1 MKIIKLIKFL
11 KLPAILYCLLA
22 WVNPLEAQICSATNS
37 YVCPTGGYFTGVSFK
52 NSAGTTFGVTGMN
65 CSSIGGNGSSNNLMT
80 SGAVMDLIPGEKIS
94 MTIDNNATYSDYC
107 GVWIDMNGDNTFTA
121 SECISTAASPF
132 GSIPTNS
139 SVTKTLT
146 LPCVAVKGG
155 KVIMRVRCSYYTFTP
170 SQGCGN
176 LATYGNILDFEVN
189 IKPVSAPV
197 ADFTVPTGP
206 NFVKTPINFNSTT
219 TSSAYTQTWTFTGGN
234 TIVGSG
240 TKGKASWNST
250 GYYNVKLKQSYCGL
264 ADSVTKAVKIENPT
278 SAPVADFIAASNQV
292 EIWYGTQLSDL
303 SNNGPT
309 AWTWEVISP
318 DGLSKNLY
326 YTQNPTVQFSQEGW
340 WDVCLT
346 SSNSIGPSS
355 KVCKSKYV
363 ECIPPGEFFM
373 GPSKIAT
380 NQGGIIYDNGGK
392 DANYGN
398 NRKTSIDYF
407 KIFPCGAKEIRFNF
421 RQLKL
426 AVGDGGDRLR
436 IYDGQDESGKE
447 LTPLGGITG
456 VNQTYFRTQVFKA
469 YSGAMYMTFES
480 NSSTADSGF
489 IGVWDSELLPV
500 TNPKSGFTTDYT
512 TVGVGTAVTYNSA
525 VTKAQGNVTYDWMVD
540 GNSGMGNMS
549 SFTNTFNTDGTYQ
562 VCLIASVCNG
572 TDTFCKNTTAITP
585 STPVYVDFV
594 ASNQRPKTG
603 ETVTFSTK
611 TDLASTFDW
620 SIFPATFSYVGGT
633 NANSR
638 NPKIVFTAGGAYTFT
653 LRAWNAA
660 GTRVLT
666 ESKVIKTK
674 YVIAVK
680 YCTPTTDMLSSDVAI
695 SKVELLQDSV
705 SLLENTSPVGVESY
719 RDYSGDFNNNLSFG
733 SYYSIILTR
742 RTNSNQANFKAWI
755 DYNID
760 GVFSDNEMILSSGTI
775 SGTKANAKFRVPDLK
790 DCFEGIT
797 KMRVAVSY
805 GSFSNTACGVNIV
818 GEFEDYGIT
827 LKNDGRPPVISLL
840 GDAVIRV
847 EKSITGNGCWTEVAS
862 KTYKAIDPT
871 EGDLTST
878 VVVTTD
884 LDCTIPG
891 TYYAAFNVTDAA
903 GNMATEVTRKII
915 VVLDKTA
922 PALTLLGKDTFYVE
936 QCDVVTIPGAVATD
950 LTDGNLT
957 SNIIVTGSVD
967 NSTVG
972 DYKVT
977 YNVSDAQGNLATKV
991 RLVRVVDTKRPGIYS
1006 RGKRIVNNTI
1016 VPIQIGSLFVDDVT
1030 SFDTCNGSTPVN
1042 KVPGYNN
1049 MVNTLVRATY
1059 PMTYYSTDVHG
1070 NKAVEDGSTINY
1082 KVDDYIAPEITLN
1095 TSDTVVHDVNNYYS
1109 SQAVSVRDNFY
1120 ASSKIS
1126 VEKKGKV
1133 NPFVLGLY
1141 VEQFIATDESGNTV
1155 TKNRY
1160 VKVVDRIAPSIITT
1174 AVNVC
1179 AGTPFWAMSEVAV
1192 EDNYYSNDEL
1202 FPLVKIHSHNVNIW
1216 KAGVYFINY
1225 EVSDPSGNK
1234 SQIMMRPVYV
1244 KYPPNCINSFTSLND
1259 IALEKQVVISPNPTE
1274 GKVKFDYAMNNSEPV
1289 QIEIMNMLGSKIATL
1304 GAAGGFGTESFD
1316 FSNYASGTY
1325 LVRVTNKGQSF
1336 TQKIV
1341 VSH

>member
-1 MKIIKLIKFL
+1 MKIIKRLKFL
-11 KLPAILYCLLA
+11 KLPAIFYCLLA
-22 WVNPLEAQICSATNS
+22 WVNPSEAQICSATNS

-65 CSSIGGNGSSNNLMT
+65 CSSLGGNGSNNNLMT

-107 GVWIDMNGDNTFTA
+107 GVWIDMNGDNTFDA

-132 GSIPTNS
+132 GAIATNT

-170 SQGCGN
+170 SQGCGTI
-176 LATYGNILDFEVN
+176 ATYGNILDFEVN

-197 ADFTVPTGP
+197 ADFTIPTGP

-219 TSSAYTQTWTFTGGN
+219 TSSAYNQVWTFTGGN
-234 TIVGSG
+234 TIIGSG
-240 TKGKASWNST
+240 TKGKASWNAT
-250 GYYNVKLKQSYCGL
+250 GYYNVKLKQDYCGL

-278 SAPVADFIAASNQV
+278 AAPVADFIAASNQV
-292 EIWYGTQLSDL
+292 EIFYNTQLSDL
-303 SNNGPT
+303 STNGPT
-309 AWTWEVISP
+309 SWNWEVISP
-318 DGLSKNLY
+318 DGLTKNLY
-326 YTQNPTVQFSQEGW
+326 YTQNPTVMFSQQGW

-355 KVCKSKYV
+355 KVCKSRYV
-363 ECIPPGEFFM
+363 ECIPPGEFYM

-407 KIFPCGAKEIRFNF
+407 KIFPCGAKEIRFTF

-426 AVGDGGDRLR
+426 AVGDGGDRIK

-447 LTPLGGITG
+447 LTPAGGITG
-456 VNQTYFRTQVFKA
+456 VNQAYFRTQVMKA

-525 VTKAQGNVTYDWMVD
+525 VTKAQGNVTYDWVVD
-540 GNSGMGNMS
+540 GNDNMGNMS

-572 TDTFCKNTTAITP
+572 TDTFCKNITAVTP
-585 STPVYVDFV
+585 STPVFVDFV

-633 NANSR
+633 NSNSR

-719 RDYSGDFNNNLSFG
+719 HDYSGDFNNNLSFG
-733 SYYSIILTR
+733 SYYSVILTR

-760 GVFSDNEMILSSGTI
+760 GVFSDNEMILNSGSI

-827 LKNDGRPPVISLL
+827 LKNDGRPPVISLI
-840 GDAVIRV
+840 GEAVIRV
-847 EKSITGNGCWTEVAS
+847 EKSSAGKCWTEVA
-862 KTYKAIDPT
+862 KQTYKAIDPT
-871 EGDLTST
+871 EGDLTSS

-891 TYYAAFNVTDAA
+891 TYYAAFNCTDAA
-903 GNMATEVTRKII
+903 GNKATEVIRKII

-922 PALTLLGKDTFYVE
+922 PALSLLGKDTFLIE

-957 SNIIVTGSVD
+957 SNIIVSGSVD

-977 YNVSDAQGNLATKV
+977 YSVSDAQGNLATKV

-1030 SFDTCNGSTPVN
+1030 SFDTCNGSTSVN

-1059 PMTYYSTDVHG
+1059 PMTYYSTDIHG
-1070 NKAVEDGSTINY
+1070 NKAVEDGFTINY

-1095 TSDTVVHDVNNYYS
+1095 TSDTVIHDVNNYYS
-1109 SQAVSVRDNFY
+1109 SQAVSVYDNFY

-1141 VEQFIATDESGNTV
+1141 VEQFTATDESGNTV

-1216 KAGVYFINY
+1216 VAGVYYINY
-1225 EVSDPSGNK
+1225 EVTDPSGNK
-1234 SQIMMRPVYV
+1234 SQIMMRPVFV
-1244 KYPPNCINSFTSLND
+1244 QYPPDCDNSFTSIQNMPLN
-1259 IALEKQVVISPNPTE
+1259 KQVVISPNPTE

-1289 QIEIMNMLGSKIATL
+1289 QIEIMNMLGSKIGTL
-1304 GAAGGFGTESFD
+1304 QAAGGFGTESFD

-1336 TQKIV
+1336 TEKIV

>member
-1 MKIIKLIKFL
+1 MKIIKLLKLL
-11 KLPAILYCLLA
+11 KLPVMIYCMLS
-22 WVNPLEAQICSATNS
+22 WVNIANAQICSANNS
-37 YVCPTGGYFTGVSFK
+37 TGCTAGDFFSGVSFK
-52 NSAGTTFGVTGMN
+52 NAAGTSFSVTGLN
-65 CSSIGGNGSSNNLMT
+65 CGNTGSTNKLMT
-80 SGAVMDLIPGEKIS
+80 NGAVMDFTPGEQIS
-94 MTIDNNATYSDYC
+94 MTIDNNPTWREYC
-107 GVWIDMNGDNTFTA
+107 GIWIDMNADNNFDA

-132 GSIPTNS
+132 GSIAANTS
-139 SVTKTLT
+139 KTAT
-146 LPCVAVKGG
+146 LKIPCVSVKSG
-155 KVIMRVRCSYYTFTP
+155 KVIMRIRCMYLSFTAG
-170 SQGCGN
+170 QGCGTVAN
-176 LATYGNILDFEVN
+176 EGNILDFEVN
-189 IKPVSAPV
+189 LKSVSPPV
-197 ADFTVPTGP
+197 ADFTVPTVP
-206 NFVKTPINFNSTT
+206 NFTKSPVKFNSTT
-219 TSSAYTQTWTFTGGN
+219 QNTGLNQVWTFTNGN
-234 TIVGSG
+234 TIVGTG
-240 TKGKASWNST
+240 IQGKASWNAP
-250 GYYNVKLKQSYCGL
+250 GYYDVKLLQTFCGIK
-264 ADSVTKAVKIENPT
+264 DSMTKSVKIENPT
-278 SAPVADFIAASNQV
+278 AAPVADFIATSNQV
-292 EIWYGTQLSDL
+292 EVFYSTSMLDL
-303 SNNGPT
+303 STNGPT
-309 AWTWEVISP
+309 AWTWDAISP
-318 DGLSKNLY
+318 TGAKSIY
-326 YTQNPTVQFSQEGW
+326 YTQTPNIQFTELGW

-540 GNSGMGNMS
+540 GTSSMGNMS

-572 TDTFCKNTTAITP
+572 TDTFCKNITAVTP
-585 STPVYVDFV
+585 STAVFVDFV

-1095 TSDTVVHDVNNYYS
+1095 TSDTVFHDVNNYYS

-1141 VEQFIATDESGNTV
+1141 VEQFTATDESGNTV

-1216 KAGVYFINY
+1216 VAGVYYINY
-1225 EVSDPSGNK
+1225 EVTDPSGNK
-1234 SQIMMRPVYV
+1234 SQIMMRPVFV
-1244 KYPPNCINSFTSLND
+1244 QYPPDCDNSFTSIQNMPLN
-1259 IALEKQVVISPNPTE
+1259 KQVVISPNPTE

-1289 QIEIMNMLGSKIATL
+1289 QIEIMNMLGSKIVTL
-1304 GAAGGFGTESFD
+1304 QAAGGFGTESFD

-1336 TQKIV
+1336 TEKIV

>member
-1 MKIIKLIKFL
+1 MKIIKLLKFL
-11 KLPAILYCLLA
+11 KLPTILYCLFA
-22 WVNPLEAQICSATNS
+22 WVNHSDAQICSATNS
-37 YVCPTGGYFTGVSFK
+37 YTCPTGGYFSAVSFK

-65 CSSIGGNGSSNNLMT
+65 CSSLGGNGSNNNLMT
-80 SGAVMDLIPGEKIS
+80 SGAVMDLIPGEKIT
-94 MTIDNNATYSDYC
+94 MTIDNNPTYSDYC
-107 GVWIDMNGDNTFTA
+107 GVWIDMNGDNTFDAT
-121 SECISTAASPF
+121 ECISTAAAPF

-219 TSSAYTQTWTFTGGN
+219 TSSAYTQAWTFTGGN

-240 TKGKASWNST
+240 AKGKASWNAT
-250 GYYNVKLKQSYCGL
+250 GYYDVKLKQSYCGL
-264 ADSVTKAVKIENPT
+264 ADSITKAVKIENPT

-292 EIWYGTQLSDL
+292 EIWYSTQLSDL
-303 SNNGPT
+303 STNGPT

-318 DGLSKNLY
+318 DGLTKNLY

-355 KVCKSKYV
+355 KVCKSRYV
-363 ECIPPGEFFM
+363 ECIPPGEFYM

-436 IYDGQDESGKE
+436 IFDGQDESGKE
-447 LTPLGGITG
+447 LSPAGGITG
-456 VNQTYFRTQVFKA
+456 VNQAYFRSQVFKA

-480 NSSTADSGF
+480 NSSAADSGF

-525 VTKAQGNVTYDWMVD
+525 VTKAQGNVSYDWVVD
-540 GNSGMGNMS
+540 GNDNMGNLS

-572 TDTFCKNTTAITP
+572 TDTFCKNITVVTP

-603 ETVTFSTK
+603 ETVTFTTT

-633 NANSR
+633 SSSSR
-638 NPKIVFTAGGAYTFT
+638 NPKIVFSAGGAYTFT

-705 SLLENTSPVGVESY
+705 SLLENTSPVGTESFH
-719 RDYSGDFNNNLSFG
+719 DYSGDFNNNLSFG
-733 SYYSIILTR
+733 SYYNVILTR

-760 GVFSDNEMILSSGTI
+760 GVFSDNELILNSGTI

-805 GSFSNTACGVNIV
+805 GSFSNTSCGVNIV

-827 LKNDGRPPVISLL
+827 LKNDGRPPVISLI

-847 EKSITGNGCWTEVAS
+847 EKSSTGSGCWTEVA
-862 KTYKAIDPT
+862 KQTYKAIDPT
-871 EGDLTST
+871 EGDLTNN
-878 VVVTTD
+878 VIVTTD

-891 TYYAAFNVTDAA
+891 TYYASFNCTDAA
-903 GNMATEVTRKII
+903 GNKATEVSRKII

-936 QCDVVTIPGAVATD
+936 QCDATTVPGAVATD

-957 SNIIVTGSVD
+957 SNIVVSGTVD

-977 YNVSDAQGNLATKV
+977 YSVSDAQGNLATKV

-1006 RGKRIVNNTI
+1006 RGKRIVNNSI

-1030 SFDTCNGSTPVN
+1030 SFDTCNGSTSVN

-1059 PMTYYSTDVHG
+1059 PMTYYSTDIHG
-1070 NKAVEDGSTINY
+1070 NKAVEDAYTINY

-1095 TSDTVVHDVNNYYS
+1095 TPDTVVHDVNNYYS
-1109 SQAVSVRDNFY
+1109 SQPVSVYDNFY

-1141 VEQFIATDESGNTV
+1141 VEQFTATDESGNSV
-1155 TKNRY
+1155 VKNRY

-1216 KAGVYFINY
+1216 VAGVYYINY
-1225 EVSDPSGNK
+1225 EVTDPSGNK
-1234 SQIMMRPVYV
+1234 SQIMMRPVFV
-1244 KYPPNCINSFTSLND
+1244 QYPPDCDNSFTSIQNMPLN
-1259 IALEKQVVISPNPTE
+1259 KQVVISPNPTE

-1304 GAAGGFGTESFD
+1304 QAAGGFGTESFD
-1316 FSNYASGTY
+1316 FGNYASGTY